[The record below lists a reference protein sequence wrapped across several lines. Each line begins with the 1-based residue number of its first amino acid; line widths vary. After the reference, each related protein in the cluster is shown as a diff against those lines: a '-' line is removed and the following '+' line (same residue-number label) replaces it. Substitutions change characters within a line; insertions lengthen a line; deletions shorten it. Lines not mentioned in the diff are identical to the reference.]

1 MTIAHH
7 PTDETLLRYAAG
19 TLAAGPAI
27 VIAAHLAVCPLCRN
41 RLKAFEAL
49 GGAVLD
55 ETQPTALEPTAL
67 AAALTRIDAETV
79 PAMARRHTGPPAG
92 PPAAPVTRDGLTLP
106 AALAGCDIGPWRWFG
121 PGVRMSR
128 IGVPH
133 EPAAGIML
141 LKVGPGR
148 KLPEHGHSGIEF
160 TYVLSGSFSDS
171 LGRFGPGD
179 LAEVDDDVEHQPVVD
194 RDGEC
199 ICLVALEGRMRLNG
213 LLGRIVQ
220 PLFGI

>member
-7 PTDETLLRYAAG
+7 PTDETLLRYATG

-41 RLKAFEAL
+41 RLRTFEAL

-55 ETQPTALEPTAL
+55 ETPATALAPTAL
-67 AAALTRIDAETV
+67 AAALTRIDAEAA
-79 PAMARRHTGPPAG
+79 PAPSGRHAG
-92 PPAAPVTRDGLTLP
+92 PSAARPSPVTRDGLRLP
-106 AALAGCDIGPWRWFG
+106 EALAGCDIGAWRWLG

-128 IGVPH
+128 ISTPR
-133 EPAAGIML
+133 EPDASIML

-148 KLPEHGHSGIEF
+148 KLPEHGHSGTEF
-160 TYVLSGSFSDS
+160 THVLSGSFSDV

-179 LAEVDDDVEHQPVVD
+179 LAEVDDEVEHQPIVD

-199 ICLVALEGRMRLNG
+199 ICLVALDGRMRLSG
-213 LLGRIVQ
+213 LFGRIVQ
-220 PLFGI
+220 PLFGF